1 MSAVNE
7 VDAHAIVGATAP
19 DYAFTFEAH
28 PQRVRAVVGG
38 VTVADSDAVMVL
50 EETRLDPVYYF
61 PRRHVR
67 MDLMRR
73 TDRLTHCPFKG
84 NASYWSLEL
93 EDRRIENILWGYEDP
108 LPEAAAIGGYVAF
121 YPELVDQ
128 WFEGDRAIEGRPG
141 DGASHFTNPLL
152 AWLIRE
158 APQAA
163 NAVDLTHDFA
173 NRMRA
178 AGIPLWR
185 LNIVIRT
192 LHPQVMALAYRWWL
206 KNDEVESIPISYEL
220 LQSTRFQ
227 DSPLVPIFEGAGG
240 IRRRLEGTDPA
251 LDYPILRDLHA
262 EGGTD
267 YVAMPMVFS
276 DGQINAVTLATTRP
290 GGFGT
295 AELGHVYEVL
305 AVLGRLYEVHALRYR
320 ADTLMDTYL
329 GRHAGARVLRGVI
342 KRGDGEDIE
351 AVIWFCDLRESTPLA
366 RSMSRGDF
374 LALLNSFFDCMA
386 GAVIDHGGE
395 VLRFIGDAALGIFP
409 IDAAA
414 GEASARDARERALAA
429 AGDARARI
437 AAVNAARESE
447 GLAPVRFGIGLH
459 PGLVTYGNIGT
470 ATRLEF
476 TVIGDAANVAARVES
491 MCKRL
496 GREVLVSADF
506 ARHFPERF
514 ESLGEHVLAGVD
526 APVELFA
533 LRG

>member
-1 MSAVNE
+1 MRSPVALFRELVGPAAVM
-7 VDAHAIVGATAP
+7 AAGTMGAGAIASFLLAGAWFRYELLWVILFMVP
-19 DYAFTFEAH
+19 VF
-28 PQRVRAVVGG
+28 VVS
-38 VTVADSDAVMVL
+38 ADSASRIGALNPESGMFTL
-50 EETRLDPVYYF
+50 IRE
-61 PRRHVR
+61 R
-67 MDLMRR
+67 M
-73 TDRLTHCPFKG
+73 
-84 NASYWSLEL
+84 S
-93 EDRRIENILWGYEDP
+93 
-108 LPEAAAIGGYVAF
+108 
-121 YPELVDQ
+121 
-128 WFEGDRAIEGRPG
+128 
-141 DGASHFTNPLL
+141 PLL
-152 AWLIRE
+152 AWLIRD
-158 APQAA
+158 APDAA
-163 NAVDLTHDFA
+163 TAAALTHDFA

-192 LHPQVMALAYRWWL
+192 LHPQVMALAYRWWH
-206 KNDEVESIPISYEL
+206 KNDEVEEIAVAYETL
-220 LQSTRFQ
+220 NSARFR

-240 IRRRLEGTDPA
+240 IRRRLEGVDPA
-251 LDYPILRDLHA
+251 LDFPILRDLHA

-290 GGFGT
+290 GGFDT
-295 AELGHVYEVL
+295 AGLGHVYEVL

-320 ADTLMDTYL
+320 ADTLLQTYL
-329 GRHAGARVLRGVI
+329 GHHAGSRVLDGRI

-366 RSMSRGDF
+366 RSMSRADF
-374 LALLNSFFDCMA
+374 LGVLNSFFDCMA

-414 GEASARDARERALAA
+414 GDACE
-429 AGDARARI
+429 RI
-437 AAVNAARESE
+437 AVVNAAREGE
-447 GLAPVRFGIGLH
+447 GRAPLRFGIGLH

-496 GREVLVSADF
+496 GREVLVSGEF
-506 ARHFPERF
+506 ARHFPGRF
-514 ESLGEHVLAGVD
+514 ESLGQHELAGVD

-533 LRG
+533 LRAG